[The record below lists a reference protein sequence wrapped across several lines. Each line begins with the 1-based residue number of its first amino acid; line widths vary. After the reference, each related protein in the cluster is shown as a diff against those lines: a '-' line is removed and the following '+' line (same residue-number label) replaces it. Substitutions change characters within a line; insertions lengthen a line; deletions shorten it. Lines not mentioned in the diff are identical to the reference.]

1 MKQAPPPTR
10 LGELGQPSAWM
21 SGRLLLLL
29 ALASLAFAAS
39 ALAQAG
45 PLRPGVLEVM
55 LKWAPLILSGFAFNL
70 VVSIVSMALGTAAGA
85 LLGLAQIARSRLIR
99 GPSWLVVQFFRNAPW
114 LVLLFYAILLLPYQ
128 VTVFGLTVPLPASVK
143 AIIGLALPVM
153 GNVAEIVRGGVRSI
167 PYGQWESAESLA
179 FSRWQ
184 TLTMIILPQ
193 ALKRMIPPWMNLY
206 AVLTMATTLIS
217 VVGVEDALA
226 RTRAALIAEGRSEL
240 LMPMY
245 GLLLILFFAY
255 CYPIARWTRA
265 LERRFAVKT

>member
-1 MKQAPPPTR
+1 MSKASTPPR
-10 LGELGQPSAWM
+10 LAALGEPSAWM
-21 SGRLLLLL
+21 SGRLLALL
-29 ALASLAFAAS
+29 ALASIAFAVS
-39 ALAQAG
+39 AFAQAG
-45 PLRPGVLEVM
+45 PSRLGAVEIM

-70 VVSIVSMALGTAAGA
+70 LVSILAMAIGTAAGA
-85 LLGLAQIARSRLIR
+85 LLGLAQIARSRLVR
-99 GPSWLVVQFFRNAPW
+99 GPSWLIVQFFRNAPW

-128 VTVFGLTVPLPASVK
+128 VVVFGLIVPLPASAK
-143 AIIGLALPVM
+143 AVIGLALPVM

-179 FSRWQ
+179 FTRWQ

-226 RTRAALIAEGRSEL
+226 RTRGALIAEGRSEL

-245 GLLLILFFAY
+245 GLLLLLFFAY